1 MRLLMLVIATI
12 LILSA
17 CGGDS
22 SPTATQPLTAPPTES
37 PTIQP
42 TEPSTAQPTEPPV
55 QAPPRQT
62 QDEAEPPAMPTD
74 TPALTQSEPTAT
86 LAPPDMP
93 QPTPATVP
101 ADQGRV
107 AFRDALAVADQ
118 LVLSAGNLTPPPD
131 GFVYEGWLIAEDG
144 TEISTGVFDVGAD
157 GSVDYAWT
165 SPSGENLLAR
175 YAWFAI
181 TIEPLNDSD
190 PHPSNQV
197 PFRGVPSPDILAAA
211 RRVFAAN
218 DGEPATPRNVSYG
231 QGLLTQSQI
240 ARDHA
245 LNAFNAAAIGAFAEM
260 RAHCEHLINTIEG
273 TGGARYADYNGDG
286 RAENPGDGFGALAYA
301 RQSAVLLPD
310 ASDDLG
316 EVESLLIA
324 IQDQALQVLE
334 APDVAA
340 AQPLLDE
347 LKTLSE
353 QLTSQAAPAFYT
365 AAQDAASYSF
375 AP

>member
-1 MRLLMLVIATI
+1 MRLLMLVVSMI

-22 SPTATQPLTAPPTES
+22 SPTATQPPTV
-37 PTIQP
+37 QP
-42 TEPSTAQPTEPPV
+42 TEPPTAQLTPRLAQPTEPPV
-55 QAPPRQT
+55 QATPRQA
-62 QDEAEPPAMPTD
+62 QDEAAPPAMPTD

-86 LAPPDMP
+86 LAPTDMP
-93 QPTPATVP
+93 QPTPTTAP

-118 LVLSAGNLTPPPD
+118 LVLNAGNLTLPPE
-131 GFVYEGWLIAEDG
+131 GFVYEGWLIADDG
-144 TEISTGVFDVGAD
+144 TETSTGVFDVGAD

-190 PHPSNQV
+190 PHPSSQV
-197 PFRGVPSPDILAAA
+197 PFRGVPSPDALAAA

-231 QGLLTQSQI
+231 QGLLTQNQV
-240 ARDHA
+240 AGEHA
-245 LNAFNAAAIGAFAEM
+245 FNAVNAAAIGAFAEM

-273 TGGARYADYNGDG
+273 VGGARYADYNGDG

-301 RQSAVLLPD
+301 RQIAALLPD
-310 ASDDLG
+310 ASADLG
-316 EVESLLIA
+316 EVEGLLIA
-324 IQDQALQVLE
+324 IQDKAQQVVE

-347 LKTLSE
+347 LKSLVE
-353 QLTSQAAPAFYT
+353 QLTNQAAPAFYA